1 MANEEHVA
9 LLKSSSFFEETPE
22 WNVWRQ
28 QNPDIRPDLVEGV
41 SLRRTW
47 LMRTSIRRTC
57 AAQC

>member
-28 QNPDIRPDLVEGV
+28 QNPDVRPDLVEAR
-41 SLRRTW
+41 LIEETW
-47 LMRTSIRRTC
+47 LMRTCIRRTC
-57 AAQC
+57 AA

>member
-28 QNPDIRPDLVEGV
+28 QNPDIRPDLVEAN
-41 SLRRTW
+41 SH
-47 LMRTSIRRTC
+47 
-57 AAQC
+57 